1 MLRCKRI
8 ALTVCLACV
17 PAVLEC
23 NGHGGAILATTILYY
38 YYYYYLPA
46 VLERNGH
53 GGAVFTALA
62 HGDPTTAHRARE
74 KRHALQGRVGA
85 RVRVRVRRTYCLG
98 LPTRYLLLPTHYYL
112 QEDDVLGL
120 RR

>member
-1 MLRCKRI
+1 ML
-8 ALTVCLACV
+8 LVCV
-17 PAVLEC
+17 PAVLER
-23 NGHGGAILATTILYY
+23 NGHGGAVLATTILYY
-38 YYYYYLPA
+38 YYYYYYLPA
-46 VLERNGH
+46 VLECNGH

-74 KRHALQGRVGA
+74 KRHALQGRVRV
-85 RVRVRVRRTYCLG
+85 RVRVRVRRTSCLG
-98 LPTRYLLLPTHYYL
+98 LPTCYLLLPTHYYL